1 VVYGDTDS
9 VFVKYDCRY
18 PDGTKMT
25 GRDALKRSIELGC
38 QSEKGI

>member
-38 QSEKGI
+38 